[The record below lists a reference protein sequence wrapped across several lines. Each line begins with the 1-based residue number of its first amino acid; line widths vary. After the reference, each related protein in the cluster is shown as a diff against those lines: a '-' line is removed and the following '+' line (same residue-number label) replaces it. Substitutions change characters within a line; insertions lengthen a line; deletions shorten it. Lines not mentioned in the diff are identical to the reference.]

1 MVWWSHIS
9 ALGGLNVTLLVAL
22 AIAAW
27 LVGARCWRLS
37 LAWCLLF
44 AAALG
49 IAVASQVAFIGWG
62 IGVRALDFTGFSGH
76 ATRAGA
82 VYPVALFL
90 LLERRPAALRIAATA
105 VGVLLAAAVALARVK
120 VGAHSGS
127 EALLGF
133 GLGLSAALL
142 FFWRAYANRRGAP
155 RPLLISLALAM
166 LLLPKAEPDSAHQ
179 WLTALALAL
188 AGQDHPYQRASWQ
201 PAPWA
206 YVPPCPPEKVH
217 FGSICT

>member
-27 LVGARCWRLS
+27 LVAARCWRLS

-44 AAALG
+44 AGAMLV
-49 IAVASQVAFIGWG
+49 AVATQVAFIGWG
-62 IGVRALDFTGFSGH
+62 IGVRSLDFTGFSGH
-76 ATRAGA
+76 AARAAA

-90 LLERRPAALRIAATA
+90 LLERRPAGLRSAAVA
-105 VGVLLAAAVALARVK
+105 AGVLLAAAVALARVK

-127 EALLGF
+127 EAVLGF
-133 GLGLSAALL
+133 GLGFGVALL
-142 FFWRAYANRRGAP
+142 FFRRAYANRRGAP
-155 RPLLISLALAM
+155 KPLLISLVLAM
-166 LLLPKAEPDSAHQ
+166 LLLPKAEPESAHQ
-179 WLTALALAL
+179 WLTALALTL
-188 AGQDHPYQRASWQ
+188 SGQDHPYQREDWR
-201 PAPWA
+201 PAPSA

-217 FGSICT
+217 FGRICT